1 MFLFVFESTRRNE
14 GAKAN
19 GLTSMPNHVMILSPL
34 HDYMHDRTRFEPL
47 YGHMRTSFWSHVF
60 HQILGFS
67 TKSSHMKNCLLC
79 TVTNELER
87 HRPRKLE
94 DKKKQSKTTENS
106 ERARL
111 TLSVLMG
118 MATQSSL

>member
-14 GAKAN
+14 GAKAS

-60 HQILGFS
+60 HQMVGFS

-87 HRPRKLE
+87 QRPRKLE
-94 DKKKQSKTTENS
+94 DKKSKAKQQKTLN
-106 ERARL
+106 
-111 TLSVLMG
+111 VHD
-118 MATQSSL
+118 

>member
-14 GAKAN
+14 GAKAS
-19 GLTSMPNHVMILSPL
+19 GLTSMPNHVMTLSPL

-60 HQILGFS
+60 HQIVGFS

-87 HRPRKLE
+87 QRPRKLE